1 MCSKYYCVSNILL
14 CALCTAVRVIKRIE
28 TDGVIVRGVTS
39 VGDELFA
46 LLCRDKDPDK
56 NEDQV
61 AVYSTSDYRTLRHLN
76 VPGYMSDSH
85 TDMTSCVRRKCL
97 YMSDSDNR
105 CIHRYA
111 LSSSATSKWPVSFR
125 PSRLSVTP
133 NGNLLVANFRQ
144 LVELSAES
152 GEQVRAISLPKDIKH
167 LWHGIQLANGQFV
180 VCHGVYGSLNRVC
193 MVDDDGRVT
202 RSYGGEYGSG
212 DGQLG
217 WPRYLAVDEDSQ
229 LIFVADDFNDRV
241 VVLNLTLQF
250 VRYISEGIRAPQRLH
265 LDQTT
270 RRLYVAQY
278 DGIIVIQL

>member
-1 MCSKYYCVSNILL
+1 
-14 CALCTAVRVIKRIE
+14 
-28 TDGVIVRGVTS
+28 
-39 VGDELFA
+39 
-46 LLCRDKDPDK
+46 
-56 NEDQV
+56 
-61 AVYSTSDYRTLRHLN
+61 
-76 VPGYMSDSH
+76 
-85 TDMTSCVRRKCL
+85 
-97 YMSDSDNR
+97 
-105 CIHRYA
+105 
-111 LSSSATSKWPVSFR
+111 
-125 PSRLSVTP
+125 
-133 NGNLLVANFRQ
+133 
-144 LVELSAES
+144 
-152 GEQVRAISLPKDIKH
+152 
-167 LWHGIQLANGQFV
+167 
-180 VCHGVYGSLNRVC
+180 